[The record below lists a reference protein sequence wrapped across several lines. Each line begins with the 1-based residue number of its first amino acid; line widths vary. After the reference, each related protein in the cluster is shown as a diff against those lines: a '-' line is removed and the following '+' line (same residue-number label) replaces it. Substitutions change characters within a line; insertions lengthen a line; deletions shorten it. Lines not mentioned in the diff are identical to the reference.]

1 MTSGEARDCPC
12 HALPHEL
19 YVIYNYLP
27 CCRFAE
33 LVTTTLASW

>member
-27 CCRFAE
+27 CWPLR
-33 LVTTTLASW
+33 